1 MKLSLNLASRVYVNR
16 RALMSVY
23 AILTV
28 LLVLLLALNLSS
40 LWRSRAETAKISERL
55 AELQRAGA
63 RLPEG
68 ETGYS
73 AQALDTATKQ
83 VSFANTL
90 LERDH
95 FRWTDLLDQLEET
108 TPYGI
113 SIRGIQPDYK
123 SGVVKLSGVALSVA
137 DLRRF
142 LDRLAVSP
150 HFSRVFLFQQA
161 NIKDSKTGDADGV
174 SFSIELKR
182 VVAK

>member
-16 RALMSVY
+16 RSLMTVY
-23 AILTV
+23 VIVVV
-28 LLVLLLALNLSS
+28 LLVLVLALNLIT
-40 LWRSRAETAKISERL
+40 LLRSRAETAKIGERL
-55 AELQRAGA
+55 ADLHRAGV

-68 ETGYS
+68 EIGYS
-73 AQALDTATKQ
+73 AQALEALNKQ
-83 VSFANTL
+83 ILFANIL

-95 FRWTDLLDQLEET
+95 FRWTDLLDQLEES
-108 TPYGI
+108 TPAGI

-142 LDRLAVSP
+142 LDRLMVSP
-150 HFSRVFLFQQA
+150 HFSRVFLFQQSEIQGA
-161 NIKDSKTGDADGV
+161 TPGDRAGV

-182 VVAK
+182 VAVK